1 MTSNQGTGVALAIL
15 SGLLLL
21 VAAALVLLR
30 LFGFL
35 FFASSTS
42 FWALV
47 PAIVLG
53 LLIGSSVRS
62 FPGRRA
68 VSIGLILLYLASLY
82 SYEWERLSNRVANG
96 QSLVQD
102 VVEIALIVTLFARS
116 AILGQAGMG
125 ARSQ

>member
-1 MTSNQGTGVALAIL
+1 MTSNQGSGVAIAIL

-53 LLIGSSVRS
+53 LLIGSSLRS
-62 FPGRRA
+62 FRGQRA
-68 VSIGLILLYLASLY
+68 FAVGLILLYLASLHF
-82 SYEWERLSNRVANG
+82 YEWERLSNRVANG

-102 VVEIALIVTLFARS
+102 FIEIALIVILFARS
-116 AILGQAGMG
+116 AILGHVGRG